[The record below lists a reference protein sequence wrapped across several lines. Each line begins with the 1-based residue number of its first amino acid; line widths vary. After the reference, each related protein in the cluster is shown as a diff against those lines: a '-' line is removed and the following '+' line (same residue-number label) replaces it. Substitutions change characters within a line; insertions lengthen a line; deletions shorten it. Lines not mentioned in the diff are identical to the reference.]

1 MSRRKAPLAV
11 LMSSPD
17 EIETAFYESLQS
29 ADLDRMVSLWVQDE
43 LVRCIHPGGP
53 LLVGITAIKAG
64 FEALFARGPVAVHPA
79 DVKKL
84 VTDQLV
90 IHQVHERVLVPV
102 REGEGSGEQVA
113 WVLATNAYLKT
124 PEGWRMVLHHA
135 SPGQPLDM
143 PELHSGNASV
153 LH

>member
-1 MSRRKAPLAV
+1 MAPRRKPPLAV

-17 EIETAFYESLQS
+17 EIEAAFYEAMQA
-29 ADLDRMVSLWVQDE
+29 ADLDRMLSLWVQDE

-53 LLVGITAIKAG
+53 LLVGMTAIKAN
-64 FEALFARGPVAVHPA
+64 FEQLFARGPVAVQA
-79 DVKKL
+79 AEVKKL
-84 VTDQLV
+84 VTEQLV
-90 IHQVHERVLVPV
+90 IHQVHERVLVPGP
-102 REGEGSGEQVA
+102 EGEQVA

-124 PEGWRMVLHHA
+124 AEGWRMVLHHA
-135 SPGQPLDM
+135 SPGQALET